1 MRRLMLLA
9 AALLLSGCGI
19 PATGVIESGDP
30 ATGVRST
37 ALLYFVTDDRLV
49 PVGREV
55 TDPADV
61 RAAVETLLTGPDM
74 RDRLRGL
81 TTALSRVPAPAIS
94 TDGAEV
100 SVQLSAG
107 TESLPPI
114 AVRQLICT
122 AAAARM
128 TDDPDTVAT
137 GVTVV
142 VTGPG
147 GRRTQGTSRGC
158 PTLAAARPVAS
169 PTGTPEQ

>member
-1 MRRLMLLA
+1 MRRLMLLV

-30 ATGVRST
+30 ATGVRPM
-37 ALLYFVTDDRLV
+37 ALLYFITDDRLI

-55 TDPADV
+55 TDPADTDAV
-61 RAAVETLLTGPDM
+61 VAALLTGPDM
-74 RDRLRGL
+74 RDRLHGL
-81 TTALSRVPAPAIS
+81 TTALGRVPTPAIS
-94 TDGAEV
+94 TNGAEV
-100 SVQLSAG
+100 SLQLSAG

-114 AVRQLICT
+114 AARQLICT

-128 TDDPDTVAT
+128 SDDPETLAT

-147 GRRTQGTSRGC
+147 GQRTRGTSHGC
-158 PTLAAARPVAS
+158 PTLAAVQPVAS
-169 PTGTPEQ
+169 PTGTPRQ